1 MRIHKEAFDALV
13 QLRAENITD
22 SYSTISSELA
32 DILLSFYE
40 NPSPEILKDTIKS
53 DEFQSLKSQIL
64 VTTGTHSKMT
74 IEYLKDVS
82 LMLMLVSYI
91 ST

>member
-13 QLRAENITD
+13 QLRSENITD

-40 NPSPEILKDTIKS
+40 NPSPEILKDTIKW
-53 DEFQSLKSQIL
+53 DESQSLKSQIL

-74 IEYLKDVS
+74 IKYLKDVS
-82 LMLMLVSYI
+82 LM
-91 ST
+91 